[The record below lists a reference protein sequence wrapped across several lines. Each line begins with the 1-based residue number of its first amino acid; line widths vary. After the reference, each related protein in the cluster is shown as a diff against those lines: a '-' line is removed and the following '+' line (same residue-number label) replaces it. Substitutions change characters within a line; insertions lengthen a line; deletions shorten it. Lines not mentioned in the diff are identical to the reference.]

1 LRALYKNKACA
12 HCRVWSS
19 CECFSTS

>member
-19 CECFSTS
+19 CECFSMS